1 MYLRNGIL
9 GSAEVES
16 DNGKTW
22 FKRAISAWKYASEKL
37 SLNVFLVLFFFF
49 WA

>member
-16 DNGKTW
+16 DNGKMW
-22 FKRAISAWKYASEKL
+22 FKRVISAWKYASEKW
-37 SLNVFLVLFFFF
+37 SFKLNLF
-49 WA
+49 